1 MTKEER
7 QERAALL
14 KDLRKD
20 FELEQRVHDQD
31 IRNAQQKRMNDAD
44 FAKKK
49 GAMQANAQKDQKY
62 WAKEMAKEKKRQQ
75 KEEKVKAK

>member
-1 MTKEER
+1 M
-7 QERAALL
+7 

-49 GAMQANAQKDQKY
+49 GAMQANA
-62 WAKEMAKEKKRQQ
+62 
-75 KEEKVKAK
+75 